1 MKFRSAVRSV
11 DSWAVRNLLRGT
23 GFFSA
28 EEECLAVELVREAL
42 ARGAAAGYE
51 FLFADADDRSAA
63 LKGYSCFGRI
73 PVTDS
78 SYDLYWIAVEKQQ
91 QGKGLG
97 RALLQATEARAREAG
112 ATRLYVDTSG
122 RDLYEPTRAFYRN
135 MGYDVQGVLRDFY
148 APGDDKVILAK
159 RL

>member
-1 MKFRSAVRSV
+1 MNFRSAVRSV

-28 EEECLAVELVREAL
+28 EEENLAVELVREAL

-51 FLFADADDRSAA
+51 FLFADADKQPAA
-63 LKGYSCFGRI
+63 LQGYSCFGKI

-97 RALLQATEARAREAG
+97 RALLQETEVRAREAG

-122 RDLYEPTRAFYRN
+122 RDLYAPTRAFYLT
-135 MGYDVQGVLRDFY
+135 MGYDVQGVLSDFY